1 MMPQAPNQ
9 SSLSDMVYPFLLP
22 ASLILAYVYYI
33 FVSSKGTSYSQASAV
48 HITMFCLFVYG
59 YYLYNV
65 QEKVDGNL
73 AKMSDDAFIEKITKD
88 VKYHIETDQV
98 SMYPDSMS
106 YKEIRFDYIPK
117 HPDIVTLLKDTYFTK
132 HFDKAA
138 YTQVQI
144 LIERF
149 LALYYEMLLQSKE
162 ECALSFP
169 TLKAIRK
176 ELLNTFHNLIINVPI
191 QFKRVFRK
199 KVPTDKYLLLRLRKL
214 QAITYSKLQII
225 SNKCDLRQ
233 EYELRFKPPYGSN
246 EFDDQ
251 HTMF

>member
-1 MMPQAPNQ
+1 MPQAPDQ
-9 SSLSDMVYPFLLP
+9 SSISDMVFPYVLP
-22 ASLILAYVYYI
+22 VSLILAYLYYI
-33 FVSSKGTSYSQASAV
+33 FVSSKGTSRGQTAIV
-48 HITMFCLFVYG
+48 HIVMFSLFMYG

-73 AKMSDDAFIEKITKD
+73 AKMSDDAFVEKITKD

-98 SMYPDSMS
+98 NMYPDSMPR
-106 YKEIRFDYIPK
+106 KEMRFDYIPK

-149 LALYYEMLLQSKE
+149 LVLYYDMLMQSE
-162 ECALSFP
+162 QECALSFP
-169 TLKAIRK
+169 KLKAIRK

-191 QFKRVFRK
+191 QFKRIFRK
-199 KVPTDKYLLLRLRKL
+199 KVPTDKYLQIRLRKL

-225 SNKCDLRQ
+225 SNKCDTHK
-233 EYELRFKPPYGSN
+233 EYNLRFKPPWGSN
-246 EFDDQ
+246 EFDNQ
-251 HTMF
+251 HTVF

>member
-1 MMPQAPNQ
+1 MPQAPNQ
-9 SSLSDMVYPFLLP
+9 SSISEIVYPFLLP
-22 ASLILAYVYYI
+22 VSLIVAYLYYI
-33 FVSSKGTSYSQASAV
+33 FVSSKGTSYGQTSVV
-48 HITMFCLFVYG
+48 HIVMFCLFVYG

-73 AKMSDDAFIEKITKD
+73 AKMSDDAFVEKITKD

-106 YKEIRFDYIPK
+106 YRQIRFDYIPK
-117 HPDIVTLLKDTYFTK
+117 HPDIVTLLKDIYFTK

-138 YTQVQI
+138 YTQVKI
-144 LIERF
+144 LSERF
-149 LALYYEMLLQSKE
+149 LALYYDMLLQSE
-162 ECALSFP
+162 PECALSFP
-169 TLKAIRK
+169 KLKAMRK

-199 KVPTDKYLLLRLRKL
+199 KVPTDKYLHIRLRKL

-225 SNKCDLRQ
+225 SNKCDTRK
-233 EYELRFKPPYGSN
+233 EYDLRFKPPWGSN
-246 EFDDQ
+246 EFENQ
-251 HTMF
+251 HTVF